1 MRFTSI
7 DTNPVHR
14 RMSAMRKLT
23 GALFTALLLTAVP
36 ASAASLAFQ
45 IDATPVL
52 HSSTAQE
59 SAGSSPIAENRWPT
73 GTAAEWNAGL
83 SRAVDR
89 LVDPAENADVY
100 AVQTEDRLNDRF
112 DGTHGPNETL
122 AGFKI
127 VFH

>member
-1 MRFTSI
+1 
-7 DTNPVHR
+7 
-14 RMSAMRKLT
+14 MRKLT
-23 GALFTALLLTAVP
+23 GALFAALLLSAVP
-36 ASAASLAFQ
+36 ASAASFALQ
-45 IDATPVL
+45 IDGTPVL
-52 HSSTAQE
+52 HPSAGHD
-59 SAGSSPIAENRWPT
+59 SAGSSSTAENRWPT

-112 DGTHGPNETL
+112 DRTHGPNETL